1 MEFYDFP
8 YIGNVI
14 IPTDFRISFR
24 VVGIPPTSY
33 LFSIIIIWDNP
44 SHWRTPSFFQ
54 DDYCTTNQMM
64 LLQPKSKY
72 VSDWGYIY
80 IIYIYIYWVWKHHFL
95 WLTEVAE
102 SSFLLVFRMKVR
114 GQSSHIL
121 GLWWSHQ
128 SVDFQPRFYGGIL
141 AYFGHHRT
149 SLAKKIPIPQH
160 TYNWAL
166 KA

>member
-33 LFSIIIIWDNP
+33 LFSMIIIWDNP

-80 IIYIYIYWVWKHHFL
+80 IIYI
-95 WLTEVAE
+95 
-102 SSFLLVFRMKVR
+102 
-114 GQSSHIL
+114 L
-121 GLWWSHQ
+121 GLKTSFFVTHWGGWIIIFAGVSDEGKGPKQ
-128 SVDFQPRFYGGIL
+128 PYLRALMITSECGLPAPLLRGDFGIFWPPSNISCEKDSNT
-141 AYFGHHRT
+141 ATH
-149 SLAKKIPIPQH
+149 I
-160 TYNWAL
+160 
-166 KA
+166 